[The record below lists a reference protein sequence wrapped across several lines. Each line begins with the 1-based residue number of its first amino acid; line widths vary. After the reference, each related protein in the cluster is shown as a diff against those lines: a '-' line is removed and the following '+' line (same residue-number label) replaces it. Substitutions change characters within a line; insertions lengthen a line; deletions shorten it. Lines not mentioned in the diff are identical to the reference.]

1 MNLES
6 LSVWE
11 TLLKLPEST
20 PHAVAVVFVLVA
32 LYCLVIFPCSLVMSF
47 IERKLSA
54 DLQARIGPNRVGP
67 GGFFQPIIDIFKLLQ
82 KRDDPQKS
90 RTDSFWLVLSTM
102 ALYSTVA
109 VLPFGSLALLMDT
122 DMSAFLPFWA
132 IIVFTF
138 CTMMMG
144 LAQNSVS
151 GWLGGLRIALQAIS
165 GIFPALITLLCA
177 GIPAG
182 GFRWGQIAAAQG
194 AIPFHWTALS
204 SPFGFI
210 AFVVF
215 LISGMVL
222 LAVAPLDGALS
233 VSDIHGGVSAH
244 LSGKN
249 LSRFRLT
256 RFYGLFLWC
265 AVTAVLFL
273 GGWLLPEF
281 LVGFLRESDSL
292 RILLFAEV
300 LVLLIKTFIL
310 MLLIVTFNQVTPR
323 VRVDQTTDLVWR
335 VLSPFA
341 LTALVGMAFWST
353 WVSSK

>member
-11 TLLKLPEST
+11 SMLRLPEST
-20 PHAVAVVFVLVA
+20 PHGVVVVLVLVA

-47 IERKLSA
+47 LERKLSA
-54 DLQARIGPNRVGP
+54 DLQARIGPNRAGP
-67 GGFFQPIIDIFKLLQ
+67 GGLFQPIVDIFKLLQ
-82 KRDDPQKS
+82 KRNDTRLAKVNS
-90 RTDSFWLVLSTM
+90 IWLFMSAM

-132 IIVFTF
+132 ISVFTF

-144 LAQNSVS
+144 LQQGNVS
-151 GWLGGLRIALQAIS
+151 GWFGGLRIALQAMS
-165 GIFPALITLLCA
+165 GIFPALIATLCA

-182 GFRWGQIAAAQG
+182 GFRWGQIVAAQG
-194 AIPFHWTALS
+194 AIPFRWTALS

-233 VSDIHGGVSAH
+233 ISDIHGGVSAH

-249 LSRFRLT
+249 LGRFRLT
-256 RFYGLFLWC
+256 RFYGQFMWC
-265 AVTAVLFL
+265 AVTSVLFL
-273 GGWLLPEF
+273 GGWILPEF
-281 LVGFLRESDSL
+281 LVNFLRDADSL
-292 RILLFAEV
+292 RVLLIAEIV
-300 LVLLIKTFIL
+300 ILLIKTFVL
-310 MLLIVTFNQVTPR
+310 MLLIVIFNQVTPR
-323 VRVDQTTDLVWR
+323 LRVDQTTDLVWR

-341 LTALVGMAFWST
+341 LTALVGMAFWSV
-353 WVSSK
+353 WVRSA